1 MADRLPPFVPD
12 RRSLIAAG
20 GALRGRA
27 ESDREPAVGGYL
39 PSGPGIGYDC
49 AMRSRRNRYRDDPYV
64 RRGRRG
70 GGGDTC
76 LRDACLLETGCCIG
90 EAIDGSC
97 LVSALLLSPR
107 LVGALTRS
115 PASSRPLVGRLV
127 AAILLYQREISAN
140 RAPCCRF
147 TPSCSQY
154 AIEALHTHGAR
165 RGLLLSAARL
175 LRCRPGGRRG
185 PDPVPLPR
193 NVAVA

>member
-1 MADRLPPFVPD
+1 
-12 RRSLIAAG
+12 
-20 GALRGRA
+20 
-27 ESDREPAVGGYL
+27 
-39 PSGPGIGYDC
+39 
-49 AMRSRRNRYRDDPYV
+49 MRSRRNRYRDDPYA

-97 LVSALLLSPR
+97 LTSGLLLTPRLFGVLLRSPR
-107 LVGALTRS
+107 QPGN
-115 PASSRPLVGRLV
+115 RPLVGRLV
-127 AAILLYQREISAN
+127 AAIRLYLREISAN

-154 AIEALHTHGAR
+154 AIEALHGHGAR
-165 RGLLLSAARL
+165 RGLMLAAARL

-185 PDPVPLPR
+185 PDPVPLPP
-193 NVAVA
+193 NAAVAC